1 MRTLCARP
9 APEKLVLGIGDDAA
23 AWRPSRSAYSVISTD
38 ALVEGVHFTRDVMS
52 AAEVGHRALASN
64 LSDLAAMGA
73 RPVLATIAFGVA
85 PGADDAWILEFY
97 RGLTELA
104 TRTRCAIAG
113 GDIVRAPAITV
124 SITVV
129 GEVRPTSMKRR
140 STALAHDVLAVTGP
154 LGASRAGLLAAL
166 DRPDLAAAPVA
177 ADALAT
183 YRTPEPRLAEGRFFA
198 ASRNVHAMMDL
209 SDGIATDL
217 ARMAEASGL
226 GAIVDAVP
234 IAPSAQWIAERSG
247 SDAVAFA
254 LSGGEDYELLVAID
268 RRAFGYLASRF
279 AKRFGRPLHRVGA
292 MTEGSGVRLAYD
304 GSERMLSRSGWD
316 HLRG

>member
-1 MRTLCARP
+1 LRTLCARP

>member
-1 MRTLCARP
+1 MQSLCARP
-9 APEKLVLGIGDDAA
+9 AAGKLVLGIGDDAA

-38 ALVEGVHFTRDVMS
+38 ALVEGVHFTRDAMS
-52 AAEVGHRALASN
+52 AAEVGHRALAAN

-140 STALAHDVLAVTGP
+140 STALASDVLAVTGL

-166 DRPDLAAAPVA
+166 DRPDLAAAPEA
-177 ADALAT
+177 AEALAK
-183 YRTPEPRLAEGRFFA
+183 YRTPEPRLAEGRFLA

-217 ARMAEASGL
+217 GRMAEASGL
-226 GAIVDAVP
+226 GAVVDAVP
-234 IAPSAQWIAERSG
+234 IAPSAQWIADRSG
-247 SDAVAFA
+247 NDAVDFA

-268 RRAFGYLASRF
+268 RRAFGYLASRY

-292 MTEGSGVRLAYD
+292 MTEGSGVRLAYE